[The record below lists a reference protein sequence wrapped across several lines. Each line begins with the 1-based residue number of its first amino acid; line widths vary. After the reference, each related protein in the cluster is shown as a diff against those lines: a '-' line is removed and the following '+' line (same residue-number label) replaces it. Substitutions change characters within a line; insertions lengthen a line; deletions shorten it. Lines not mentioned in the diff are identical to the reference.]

1 MRKEL
6 RWMVGGVMAAMALAP
21 AAASAD
27 PVLTGHSGW
36 FWGNPRPQGND
47 VLALAFAGGRG
58 YASGAFGTLLRTDDQ
73 GATFTGLAPATTQD
87 LTDLQ
92 VIDANTLVTG
102 GGCTLRR
109 SDDGGQTFKRLP
121 FTASEARCPA
131 GVVSF
136 SFPSSS
142 VGFLLLS
149 DGTVLETTDGGGTF
163 SRQTAVP
170 GTGATG
176 DDTPVSAGA
185 VAFTSPT
192 TGYAVTQAGQIYRTT
207 DSANSFTLV
216 SSGNPGLAAVT
227 FPSATVGYAV
237 GDGNALLKSTDGG
250 ATWQPKAI
258 DPAVGSSNLRSI
270 SCASETTCLIAVE
283 QGNRLLRTND
293 GGTTV
298 TAVTPSTQRINAAAF
313 AGGLRVVAAGRGGA
327 TVVSDD
333 AATTFAP
340 VGGDLSSGGYTR
352 GLRAGVRG
360 TAYAPGDNGKVAR
373 TTDGGGTWR
382 TFNVSTS
389 EDVADV
395 SFPTPDT
402 GYALDTGG
410 TVLRTANAGLSWQI
424 LNLGTAPAPVS
435 IRALNPSTLLLVE
448 SRGLRRST
456 DGGRAFSIVRSRAI
470 LRSHFTSTNLAGRS
484 VFVYGAKSL
493 AFSRDAGRTWSA
505 VRLPSR
511 RRGIMQADF
520 LSARIGWVLDRTGR
534 LFATRSGGRRWTE
547 VTGAGTTNVHG
558 VSFSSSRDG
567 FLALNAGADFGGFG
581 EDVGAVLRTADG
593 GRTWR
598 RQLLGPAAID
608 SIAAPGGA
616 SVYALSGG
624 SASFFATGRGGDTGR
639 PTTLSVTTPRR
650 TLTRRALRRVRGRVR
665 ISGRLR
671 PAVGGEEV
679 LFSARAAS
687 GSVWTQ
693 RAVRVASDG
702 TFTLSVPVRRTTLF
716 VAQWFGDGQRRGD
729 GSPVLTVKVR

>member
-1 MRKEL
+1 MRRKL
-6 RWMVGGVMAAMALAP
+6 RWIACGLAAGMALAP
-21 AAASAD
+21 AGASAD
-27 PVLTGHSGW
+27 PVITGHSGW

-47 VLALAFAGGRG
+47 VVAIAFSGGRG

-73 GATFTGLAPATTQD
+73 GATFTGLAPATTED
-87 LTDLQ
+87 LSDLQ
-92 VIDANTLVTG
+92 VIDAGTLVTG

-109 SDDGGQTFKRLP
+109 SDDGGQTFRRLP

-131 GVVSF
+131 GIESF

-149 DGTVLETTDGGGTF
+149 DGTVLQTTDGGDTF

-176 DDTPVSAGA
+176 DDTPVAANA
-185 VAFTSPT
+185 VAFTSAT
-192 TGYAVTQAGQIYRTT
+192 MGYAVTQGGEIYRTT
-207 DSANSFTLV
+207 DAANSWTLV
-216 SSGNPGLAAVT
+216 SSGSSSLKAVT

-237 GDGNALLKSTDGG
+237 GDDNGLLKSTDGG
-250 ATWQPKAI
+250 ASWQRTTI
-258 DPAVGSSNLRSI
+258 DPAVGVSNLASI
-270 SCASETTCLIAVE
+270 SCTSETTCLITVDR
-283 QGNRLLRTND
+283 GNRLLRFND

-298 TAVTPSTQRINAAAF
+298 TAVTPSTQPIHAASF
-313 AGGLRVVAAGRGGA
+313 AGGSRVVAAGQGGA

-340 VGGDLSSGGYTR
+340 VGGNLSSGGFTR

-373 TTDGGGTWR
+373 TTDAGRTWR

-395 SFPTPDT
+395 SFPTPDV

-410 TVLRTANAGLSWQI
+410 TVLRTANGGTSWQI

-435 IRALNPSTLLLVE
+435 IRALSPSTLLLVE

-456 DGGRAFSIVRSRAI
+456 DGGSSFSIVRSRAI
-470 LRSHFTSTNLAGRS
+470 LRSHFTATNLAGSAVFAYGRS
-484 VFVYGAKSL
+484 RL
-493 AFSRDAGRTWSA
+493 AFSVNGGRTWSA
-505 VRLPSR
+505 VRIPSR

-520 LSARIGWVLDRTGR
+520 LTSRIGWVLDRTGR
-534 LFATRSGGRRWTE
+534 LFSTRSRGKRWRE
-547 VTGAGTTNVHG
+547 VTGVGTTAVHG

-567 FLALNAGADFGGFG
+567 FLALDAGSDFGVFG
-581 EDVGAVLRTADG
+581 EAVGAVLRTGDG
-593 GRTWR
+593 GATWC
-598 RQLLGPAAID
+598 RQLLGPDAID
-608 SIAAPGGA
+608 SIAAPGGPA
-616 SVYALSGG
+616 VYALSGA
-624 SASFFATGRGGDTGR
+624 SASFFATETGGDAGR
-639 PTTLSVTTPRR
+639 PSTLSISTPRR
-650 TLTRRALRRVRGRVR
+650 SLTRRSLRRLRGRVR

-671 PAVGGEEV
+671 PAVGGEQVV
-679 LFSARAAS
+679 LSTRAAS
-687 GSVWTQ
+687 GRGWSQ
-693 RAVRVASDG
+693 RVIRVASDE
-702 TFTLSVPVRRTTLF
+702 TFTLSARIRRTTLF